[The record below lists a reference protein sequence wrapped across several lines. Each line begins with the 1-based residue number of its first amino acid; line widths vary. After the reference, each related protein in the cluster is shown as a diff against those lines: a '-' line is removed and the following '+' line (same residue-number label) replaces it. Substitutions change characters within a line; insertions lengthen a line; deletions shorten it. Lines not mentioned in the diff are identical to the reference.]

1 MPIIRKWNAMN
12 TLGAMHQFVRAVEL
26 GSLSAAAR
34 ELGTTQPTVSKTVAA
49 LERHLGTRLLNRTTT
64 HLVPT
69 EAGKRFYE
77 RARRV
82 LDEYNEA
89 VAEVR
94 GQTER
99 PEGHLRVNVPVS
111 LGVLRLNALMVEFMR
126 RYPAID
132 VELSF
137 NDRFVDLTEES
148 IDVALRLGGD
158 LPLDAVARR
167 VATSPRYLVVAPELL
182 ETAAD
187 IQRPEDILALPYLR
201 FAWLAAGETL
211 ELTHENGA
219 TARITPQSRYTA
231 NSSLAIRESLL
242 LGAGVGFAPA
252 WLVGDLIES
261 GALVRMLPQWR
272 GQIHEAFLIYPQR
285 RYQPL
290 RARLLLEFLEQRV
303 PLLPGFER
311 V

>member
-1 MPIIRKWNAMN
+1 MN
-12 TLGAMHQFVRAVEL
+12 TLGAMYQFVRAVEL

-34 ELGTTQPTVSKTVAA
+34 DLGTTQPTVSKTVAA
-49 LERHLGTRLLNRTTT
+49 LERQLGACLLTRTTAQ
-64 HLVPT
+64 LLPT

-126 RYPAID
+126 CYPAID
-132 VELSF
+132 IELIL

-167 VATSPRYLVVAPELL
+167 VATSPRYLVAAPGLL
-182 ETAAD
+182 ATVHAV
-187 IQRPEDILALPYLR
+187 QRPDDLLALPYLR
-201 FAWLAAGETL
+201 FAWLAAGATL
-211 ELTHENGA
+211 ELTHVTGT
-219 TARITPQSRYTA
+219 TARITPRSRYTL

-242 LGAGVGFAPA
+242 LGAGIGFAPA
-252 WLVGDLIES
+252 WLVNDLIET
-261 GALVRMLPQWR
+261 GQLVRVLPDWQ
-272 GQIHEAFLIYPQR
+272 GQTHEAFLLYPQR

-290 RARLLLEFLEQRV
+290 RARLLLDFLEQQV
-303 PLLPGFER
+303 PLLPGFEQL
-311 V
+311 

>member
-1 MPIIRKWNAMN
+1 MN
-12 TLGAMHQFVRAVEL
+12 TLGAMYQFVRAVEL

-34 ELGTTQPTVSKTVAA
+34 DLGTTQPTVSKTVAA
-49 LERHLGTRLLNRTTT
+49 LERQLGARLLTRTTA

-94 GQTER
+94 GETER

-126 RYPAID
+126 CYPAID
-132 VELSF
+132 LELIF
-137 NDRFVDLTEES
+137 NDRFVDLIEES

-167 VATSPRYLVVAPELL
+167 VATSPRYLVAAPGLL
-182 ETAAD
+182 AAVHGV
-187 IQRPEDILALPYLR
+187 QRPEDLLALPYLR
-201 FAWLAAGETL
+201 FAWLAAGATL
-211 ELTHENGA
+211 ELTHVTG
-219 TARITPQSRYTA
+219 TTTRITPHGRYTV

-242 LGAGVGFAPA
+242 LGAGIGFAPA
-252 WLVGDLIES
+252 WLVNDLIET
-261 GALVRMLPQWR
+261 GQLVRVLPDWH
-272 GQIHEAFLIYPQR
+272 GQTHEAFLLYPQR

-290 RARLLLEFLEQRV
+290 RARLLLDFLEQRV
-303 PLLPGFER
+303 PFLPGFEQL
-311 V
+311 